1 VTHES
6 KNFTRDDPRGLRVF
20 VHCAKVQTAAFI
32 FAKMNGRFFD
42 GNKVEAYFFEEE
54 RFAKGLFDSM

>member
-1 VTHES
+1 MLPLKS
-6 KNFTRDDPRGLRVF
+6 KNR
-20 VHCAKVQTAAFI
+20 VQTAAFI

-54 RFAKGLFDSM
+54 RFAKGLFD

>member
-1 VTHES
+1 MRTVRLTLKS
-6 KNFTRDDPRGLRVF
+6 KNR
-20 VHCAKVQTAAFI
+20 VQTAAFI

-54 RFAKGLFDSM
+54 RFSKGLFD